1 MQLKETQAALRAFG
15 KYVVQQARTNLTKGS
30 GENKKYGTK
39 NVSKELYNS
48 VAYDIDEVSKGF
60 RLYFEMEDYGMFQDR
75 GVKGVKGG
83 KSLSN
88 FSYKQSSNLVG
99 LESATGTFAK
109 WAEAKRK
116 QLRDKKGRFLSYKQ
130 TGFALATIVKN
141 YGIKPSLFFTK
152 PFEKGF
158 KDLPTEL
165 QEQFAIDLENL
176 ITD

>member
-15 KYVVQQARTNLTKGS
+15 RYVVQQSRTNLTKG
-30 GENKKYGTK
+30 KK
-39 NVSKELYNS
+39 NVDKTLYDS
-48 VAYDIDEVSKGF
+48 LGYTMEQVSTGF

-83 KSLSN
+83 KSLSG

-99 LESATGTFAK
+99 MESKTGTFGK
-109 WAEAKRK
+109 WAATKRI
-116 QLRDKKGRFLSYKQ
+116 QFRDKKGRFLSFKQ

>member
-15 KYVVQQARTNLTKGS
+15 RYVVQQSRTNLTKG
-30 GENKKYGTK
+30 KK
-39 NVSKELYNS
+39 NVDKTLYDS
-48 VAYDIDEVSKGF
+48 LGYTMEQVSTGF

-83 KSLSN
+83 KSLSG

-99 LESATGTFAK
+99 MESKTGTFGK
-109 WAEAKRK
+109 WAKAKRI
-116 QLRDKKGRFLSYKQ
+116 QFRDKKGRFLSFKQ

>member
-15 KYVVQQARTNLTKGS
+15 RYVVQQSRTNLTKG
-30 GENKKYGTK
+30 KK
-39 NVSKELYNS
+39 NVDKTLYDS
-48 VAYDIDEVSKGF
+48 LGYTMEQVSTGF

-83 KSLSN
+83 KSLSG

>member
-15 KYVVQQARTNLTKGS
+15 RYVVQQSRTNLTKG
-30 GENKKYGTK
+30 KK
-39 NVSKELYNS
+39 NVDKTLYDS
-48 VAYDIDEVSKGF
+48 LGYTMEQVSTGF

-83 KSLSN
+83 KSLSG

-99 LESATGTFAK
+99 MESKTGTFGK
-109 WAEAKRK
+109 WAAAKRI
-116 QLRDKKGRFLSYKQ
+116 QFRDKKGRFLSYKQ

>member
-15 KYVVQQARTNLTKGS
+15 RYVVQQSRTNLTKG
-30 GENKKYGTK
+30 KK
-39 NVSKELYNS
+39 NVDKTLYDS
-48 VAYDIDEVSKGF
+48 LGYTMEQVSTGF

-83 KSLSN
+83 KSLSG
-88 FSYKQSSNLVG
+88 FRYKQSSNLVG
-99 LESATGTFAK
+99 MESKTGTFGK
-109 WAEAKRK
+109 WAAAKRI
-116 QLRDKKGRFLSYKQ
+116 QFRDKKGRFLSFKQ

>member
-15 KYVVQQARTNLTKGS
+15 KYVVQQSRTNLTKG
-30 GENKKYGTK
+30 KK
-39 NVSKELYNS
+39 NVDKTLYDS
-48 VAYDIDEVSKGF
+48 LGYTMEQVSTGF

-83 KSLSN
+83 KSLSG

-99 LESATGTFAK
+99 MESKTGTFGK
-109 WAEAKRK
+109 WAAAKRI
-116 QLRDKKGRFLSYKQ
+116 QFRDKKGRFLSFKQ

>member
-1 MQLKETQAALRAFG
+1 MQLKKAQTALRAFG
-15 KYVVQQARTNLTKGS
+15 KYVVQQARTNLTKG
-30 GENKKYGTK
+30 KK

-48 VAYDIDEVSKGF
+48 IDYTIEEVSTGF

-75 GVKGVKGG
+75 GVKGVRGG

-99 LESATGTFAK
+99 LESATGTFSK
-109 WAEAKRK
+109 WASAKRI
-116 QLRDKKGRFLSYKQ
+116 QLRDKKGRFLSYEQ

-152 PFEKGF
+152 PFKKAF
-158 KDLPTEL
+158 KTLPKEL

-176 ITD
+176 I

>member
-15 KYVVQQARTNLTKGS
+15 KYVVQQSRTNLTKG
-30 GENKKYGTK
+30 KK
-39 NVSKELYNS
+39 NVDKTLYDS
-48 VAYDIDEVSKGF
+48 LGYTMEQVSTGF

-83 KSLSN
+83 KSLSG

-99 LESATGTFAK
+99 MESKTGTFGK
-109 WAEAKRK
+109 WAATKRI
-116 QLRDKKGRFLSYKQ
+116 QFRDKNGRFLSFKQ

-158 KDLPTEL
+158 RDLPTEL

>member
-15 KYVVQQARTNLTKGS
+15 KYVVQQSRTNLTKG
-30 GENKKYGTK
+30 KK
-39 NVSKELYNS
+39 NVDKTLYDS
-48 VAYDIDEVSKGF
+48 LGYTMEQVSTGF

-83 KSLSN
+83 KSLSG

-99 LESATGTFAK
+99 MESKTGTFGK
-109 WAEAKRK
+109 WAATKRI
-116 QLRDKKGRFLSYKQ
+116 QFRDKKGRFLSFKQ

>member
-15 KYVVQQARTNLTKGS
+15 KYVVQQSRTNLTKG
-30 GENKKYGTK
+30 KK
-39 NVSKELYNS
+39 NVDKTLYDS
-48 VAYDIDEVSKGF
+48 LGYTMEQVSTGF

-83 KSLSN
+83 KSLSG

-99 LESATGTFAK
+99 MESKTGTFGK
-109 WAEAKRK
+109 WAATKRI
-116 QLRDKKGRFLSYKQ
+116 QFRDKKGRFLSFKQ

-158 KDLPTEL
+158 KDLPTKL

>member
-1 MQLKETQAALRAFG
+1 
-15 KYVVQQARTNLTKGS
+15 
-30 GENKKYGTK
+30 
-39 NVSKELYNS
+39 
-48 VAYDIDEVSKGF
+48 
-60 RLYFEMEDYGMFQDR
+60 MEDYGMFQDR

-83 KSLSN
+83 KSLSG

-99 LESATGTFAK
+99 MESKTGTFGK
-109 WAEAKRK
+109 WAATKRI
-116 QLRDKKGRFLSYKQ
+116 QFRDKKGRFLSFKQ

>member
-15 KYVVQQARTNLTKGS
+15 KYVVQQSRTNLTKS
-30 GENKKYGTK
+30 KK
-39 NVSKELYNS
+39 NVDKTLYDS
-48 VAYDIDEVSKGF
+48 LGYTMEQVSTGF

-83 KSLSN
+83 KSLSG

-99 LESATGTFAK
+99 MESKTGTFGK
-109 WAEAKRK
+109 WAATKRI
-116 QLRDKKGRFLSYKQ
+116 QFRDKKGRFLSFKQ

>member
-15 KYVVQQARTNLTKGS
+15 RYVVQQSRTNLTKG
-30 GENKKYGTK
+30 KK
-39 NVSKELYNS
+39 NVDKTLYDS
-48 VAYDIDEVSKGF
+48 LGYTMEQVSTGF

-83 KSLSN
+83 KSLSG

-99 LESATGTFAK
+99 MESKTGTFGM
-109 WAEAKRK
+109 WAATKRI
-116 QLRDKKGRFLSYKQ
+116 QFRDKKGRFLSFKQ

>member
-15 KYVVQQARTNLTKGS
+15 RYVVQQSRTNLTKS
-30 GENKKYGTK
+30 KK
-39 NVSKELYNS
+39 NVDKTLYDS
-48 VAYDIDEVSKGF
+48 LGYTMEQVSTGF

-83 KSLSN
+83 KSLSG

-99 LESATGTFAK
+99 MESKTGTFGK
-109 WAEAKRK
+109 WAATKRI
-116 QLRDKKGRFLSYKQ
+116 QFRDKRGRFLSFKQ

>member
-15 KYVVQQARTNLTKGS
+15 RYVVQQSRTNLTKS
-30 GENKKYGTK
+30 KK
-39 NVSKELYNS
+39 NVDKTLYDS
-48 VAYDIDEVSKGF
+48 LGYTMEQVSTGF

-88 FSYKQSSNLVG
+88 FSYKQSSNLIG
-99 LESATGTFAK
+99 MESKTGTFGK
-109 WAEAKRK
+109 WAATKK
-116 QLRDKKGRFLSYKQ
+116 IQFRDKKGRFLSFKQ

-158 KDLPTEL
+158 TNLPKEL